1 MYGRKGSIPIVPIYM
16 PMRLN
21 DTRLQPRRITVL
33 WAVGGLERALL
44 KLGES
49 KAEQRVR
56 DQFHQLLL
64 ALEREGYRFMP
75 RASRARNASH

>member
-1 MYGRKGSIPIVPIYM
+1 MRT
-16 PMRLN
+16 RLN

-33 WAVGGLERALL
+33 WSIGGLERALL

-49 KAEQRVR
+49 KPEQRVR

-64 ALEREGYRFMP
+64 ALERDGYRFMP
-75 RASRARNASH
+75 RAPRARQNALD

>member
-1 MYGRKGSIPIVPIYM
+1 MR
-16 PMRLN
+16 MRLN

-64 ALEREGYRFMP
+64 ALERDGYRFMP
-75 RASRARNASH
+75 RASRARPNASR